1 MVSSMHSLYW
11 LFSVGGGGVYVC
23 LHVVPSNMDNNCLYI
38 VSRRTFGP
46 GGCYIINSSTRK
58 GAYMGSAATVK
69 STPFYFPKVRVT
81 DKESVHM
88 FSR

>member
-1 MVSSMHSLYW
+1 MFQLYYA
-11 LFSVGGGGVYVC
+11 LFVLALQRGGVYVC
-23 LHVVPSNMDNNCLYI
+23 LHVVPSNMDDHSLYI
-38 VSRRTFGP
+38 VSRRTFGQ

-69 STPFYFPKVRVT
+69 STSFYFLKVRVT